1 METLLVGMIVVAVV
15 AVAGVLFCV
24 WAAVAAMRGLARMV
38 FGPRKPAARVAD
50 AQDCV
55 HGDCL
60 CPNPGHARFCR
71 RCGRPLPGFMRL
83 VGSRAA

>member
-1 METLLVGMIVVAVV
+1 MEAILVGMIVVAVV

-24 WAAVAAMRGLARMV
+24 WAVVSAMRGLTRMI
-38 FGPRKPAARVAD
+38 FGPRQPATRPAGS
-50 AQDCV
+50 QDCV
-55 HGDCL
+55 NNDCL

-71 RCGRPLPGFMRL
+71 RCGRPLPGLMRL